1 MKLMTLCIFI
11 MNGKFSGEC
20 TFFCIYLF
28 IIRGKKYPHPTTCF
42 TQFTITHNI
51 YLHLSYY
58 FIVLLQTY
66 RFVLVFDMLRR
77 YHIKLKWKKC
87 SLKYPPGEFRPP
99 ICWWWLNHTKR
110 LDIVLVKVTTHFFF
124 YDLTI
129 DCFLNTIYFY
139 ANTTFQLDPVSKN
152 KNI

>member
-1 MKLMTLCIFI
+1 MILLALYLHTKKKYNVSTEYSAVYLFIFFNVYILLILQVNVHEIDDSLYI

-42 TQFTITHNI
+42 TQFTITHNL

-77 YHIKLKWKKC
+77 YHIKLK
-87 SLKYPPGEFRPP
+87 
-99 ICWWWLNHTKR
+99 
-110 LDIVLVKVTTHFFF
+110 
-124 YDLTI
+124 
-129 DCFLNTIYFY
+129 
-139 ANTTFQLDPVSKN
+139 
-152 KNI
+152 